1 MKNYWQSL
9 VKLSYKKI
17 LIFNAKDK
25 LYQIRLYRVHLA
37 ASGIINVIDNEY
49 IPYATVDI
57 KET

>member
-1 MKNYWQSL
+1 M
-9 VKLSYKKI
+9 KLSYKKI